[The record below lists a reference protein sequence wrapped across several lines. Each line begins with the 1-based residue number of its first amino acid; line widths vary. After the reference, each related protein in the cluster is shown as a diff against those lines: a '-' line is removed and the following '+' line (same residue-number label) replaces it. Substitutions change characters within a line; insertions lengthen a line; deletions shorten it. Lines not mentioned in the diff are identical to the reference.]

1 MHRLMLPPALTINTT
16 RSYPVFLLQNEW
28 LTHLRNIYSKNCALI
43 VDTKILQHYPIIQQ
57 NFEAIFAI
65 PGSEIS
71 KSRHCKAYLEDQLF
85 RAGFNRDAHLIAL
98 GGGTIL
104 DLVGYVAATFCRGVP
119 VTYIPTSL
127 LAMVDAC
134 IGGKTGI
141 NTEFGKNTLGTF
153 TSPTQVIIDP
163 TFLTT
168 LPQHELQSG
177 LVESLKHALIADAN
191 FFHWQAQS
199 QASIHALDPQALHYL
214 LLKNLQIKAN
224 IVQQDEFEHHGIRSI
239 LNFGHTIGH
248 ALEMSSNYQLTHG
261 AAVAC
266 GIVTENFIAERLGIL
281 MPEISYKI
289 GQTLLQLASLIP
301 VSATYL
307 KPDAILQAIMFDKKQ
322 RDQSCYSVLLQT
334 IGQVY
339 IDPDHHY
346 TVHLARDL
354 LQEAIMWLQHQ
365 NNHGFQQFQ

>member
-1 MHRLMLPPALTINTT
+1 MHRLSLPPTLIINTT
-16 RSYPVFLLQNEW
+16 DPYPVFLLQNEW
-28 LTHLRNIYSKNCALI
+28 LAYLQKISPKNCALI
-43 VDTKILQHYPIIQQ
+43 VDANLLQHYPSIQQ

-65 PGSEIS
+65 PGNEAS
-71 KSRHCKAYLEDQLF
+71 KSRDCKAYLEDQLF

-104 DLVGYVAATFCRGVP
+104 DLVGFVAATFCRGIP

-127 LAMVDAC
+127 LAMIDAC

-153 TSPTQVIIDP
+153 TSPEQVIIDP
-163 TFLTT
+163 AFLTT
-168 LPQHELQSG
+168 LPKHELQTG
-177 LVESLKHALIADAN
+177 LVESFKHALIADAN

-199 QASIHALDPQALHYL
+199 QASIQSLDPQALQHL
-214 LLKNLQIKAN
+214 LLKNLHIKAN
-224 IVQQDEFEHHGIRSI
+224 IVQQDEFEHQGIRSI

-248 ALEMSSNYQLTHG
+248 ALEISSNYQLSHG

-281 MPEISYKI
+281 MPETSYQI
-289 GQTLLQLASLIP
+289 GRTLLQFACLMP
-301 VSATYL
+301 FPATYL
-307 KPDAILQAIMFDKKQ
+307 QPTTILQAIMFDKKQ
-322 RDQSCYSVLLQT
+322 HDRGSYSVLLQR

-339 IDPDHHY
+339 IGPDHHY
-346 TVHLARDL
+346 TVHLARNL
-354 LQEAIMWLQHQ
+354 LKEAIIWLQHQ